1 MIVEAAQLGEPKSR
15 KATSKSRIN
24 TDILYEQETRREVL
38 RILTKLKKDCKSCDR
53 DTGKFIWET
62 FKKHAYE
69 YLITETKKHKKAKEK
84 STEYI
89 RLGELENSLRKI
101 QNSKEPPSIERITKI
116 QKIKAEIKAEAARI
130 RPAGPKLTHN
140 RYEREEECTTQF
152 FRKFRTKHAN
162 TNINELY
169 TVENW
174 NDRTN
179 TEEAE
184 HTTTDE
190 TELLTEASKYYEWL
204 YSVQTKE
211 DRKGGNPDTT
221 ENAKRRPNTKIHSKT
236 NGWRNN
242 KRANQ
247 V

>member
-1 MIVEAAQLGEPKSR
+1 M
-15 KATSKSRIN
+15 
-24 TDILYEQETRREVL
+24 
-38 RILTKLKKDCKSCDR
+38 
-53 DTGKFIWET
+53 
-62 FKKHAYE
+62 
-69 YLITETKKHKKAKEK
+69 
-84 STEYI
+84 
-89 RLGELENSLRKI
+89 
-101 QNSKEPPSIERITKI
+101 NSKEPPLIERLTKI

-130 RPAGPKLTHN
+130 RPAGPKLAHN

-190 TELLTEASKYYEWL
+190 TKLLTEASKYYEWL
-204 YSVQTKE
+204 YKPKRIEKEETQTLLKTLSDDPIPKYIAKRTDGEITKE
-211 DRKGGNPDTT
+211 QIKFAIRKLGNNKSPQDLMGCQQNYT
-221 ENAKRRPNTKIHSKT
+221 KYTKI
-236 NGWRNN
+236 
-242 KRANQ
+242 
-247 V
+247 

>member
-1 MIVEAAQLGEPKSR
+1 MLS
-15 KATSKSRIN
+15 
-24 TDILYEQETRREVL
+24 
-38 RILTKLKKDCKSCDR
+38 
-53 DTGKFIWET
+53 
-62 FKKHAYE
+62 
-69 YLITETKKHKKAKEK
+69 
-84 STEYI
+84 
-89 RLGELENSLRKI
+89 
-101 QNSKEPPSIERITKI
+101 SIARITKI
-116 QKIKAEIKAEAARI
+116 RKLKTQIKEEAARI
-130 RPAGPKLTHN
+130 RPAGPKLAHN

-211 DRKGGNPDTT
+211 DRKGGNADTT
-221 ENAKRRPNTKIHSKT
+221 ESAKRRPNTKIHSKT

-247 V
+247 VCNKKIREQQEPRT